1 MTQVVGLL
9 QRGRKYGVIHF
20 EGETLFQGRDN
31 MTPVFL
37 VRFRKYQGFTILDIV
52 GSSTVEEVRSVF
64 KQKDK
69 ADKFSWGVIGEKEEE
84 KG

>member
-1 MTQVVGLL
+1 
-9 QRGRKYGVIHF
+9 
-20 EGETLFQGRDN
+20 

-69 ADKFSWGVIGEKEEE
+69 TDKFSWGVIGEKEEE